1 MDSLALPQS
10 RTGYV
15 SPVVVNLRDTF
26 CCVAFDNRHQTFA
39 GKLDMLF
46 SFLFVCVSA
55 GFFP

>member
-26 CCVAFDNRHQTFA
+26 CVAFDNRHQTFA

-46 SFLFVCVSA
+46 SFLFVCVLA